1 MIDLGEA
8 VARPLDRRRA
18 AVTAAVVLVLSFVA
32 VPFVGWPL
40 GTSYTA
46 LTMFLSVS
54 CVMMAV
60 SAMLLWAQARVTY
73 SGPLLVLAIAYVAT
87 AVMLVASTAAPE
99 PSWSWLL
106 WHVLFAASPIVY
118 VAARQRLQRRD
129 AGALARTQR
138 VGVVIGAIGIGAIV
152 PAAMVLDSSGTMV
165 PSAATG
171 SAVVSLIALGAIGML
186 VARDRMRSVIDLW
199 LGVAAVCTIVD
210 VLLVVADG
218 RAFTV
223 GWYLSRVCTVVATGS
238 MLTALVMQ
246 TAAVYAQL
254 AKTAERL
261 RSESLTDM
269 LTGLVNR
276 RGFDAQLAQAI
287 GDGARRA
294 RGVALLM
301 IDIDNFKTY
310 NDTYGHPA
318 GDRCLRLVADV
329 LRKHA
334 NRTRDVA
341 ARFGGEELA
350 LIMPETNLGGA
361 AVVARRLR
369 AAVESLAIPQGN
381 GARHRVVTISIGV
394 CAVSNALEVSPAS
407 MLAEADRAL
416 YAAKQGG
423 RNRVV
428 LSSAVGFEPVA

>member
-18 AVTAAVVLVLSFVA
+18 VASAAVVVVLSFVA
-32 VPFVGWPL
+32 IPFVGLPL
-40 GTSYTA
+40 GTSYVA

-54 CVMMAV
+54 IVMMAV

-73 SGPLLVLAIAYVAT
+73 SGPLFVLALAYAAT
-87 AVMLVASTAAPE
+87 AI
-99 PSWSWLL
+99 
-106 WHVLFAASPIVY
+106 VLFASTTAPSPSWLWLFWHLLFASSAIVY
-118 VAARQRLQRRD
+118 VAARQRLERRD
-129 AGALARTQR
+129 ARAFRRTVRVGMIAGTLLVAPLVPVAMLLDGGALLPPE
-138 VGVVIGAIGIGAIV
+138 GIGSMAI
-152 PAAMVLDSSGTMV
+152 
-165 PSAATG
+165 
-171 SAVVSLIALGAIGML
+171 SLVALGGIGML
-186 VARDRMRSVIDLW
+186 VARDRMRSVLDLW
-199 LGVAAVCTIVD
+199 LGVAAVCTIAD
-210 VLLVVADG
+210 VLLVLAG
-218 RAFTV
+218 ARAFTV
-223 GWYLSRVCTVVATGS
+223 GWYLSRICTVVASGS
-238 MLTALVMQ
+238 VLTALVMQ

-261 RSESLTDM
+261 RNESLTDT
-269 LTGLVNR
+269 LTGLMNR

-287 GDGARRA
+287 GDGSRRA

-318 GDRCLRLVADV
+318 GDRCLRVVAEV
-329 LRKHA
+329 LRRHA

-369 AAVESLAIPQGN
+369 AAVEAAGIPQGN
-381 GARHRVVTISIGV
+381 GARHRVVTVSIGV
-394 CAVSNALEVSPAS
+394 AAVSNALEVTPAS
-407 MLAEADRAL
+407 LLAEADRAL

-428 LSSAVGFEPVA
+428 LASAVGFEPVA

>member
-1 MIDLGEA
+1 
-8 VARPLDRRRA
+8 
-18 AVTAAVVLVLSFVA
+18 
-32 VPFVGWPL
+32 
-40 GTSYTA
+40 
-46 LTMFLSVS
+46 
-54 CVMMAV
+54 
-60 SAMLLWAQARVTY
+60 
-73 SGPLLVLAIAYVAT
+73 
-87 AVMLVASTAAPE
+87 
-99 PSWSWLL
+99 
-106 WHVLFAASPIVY
+106 
-118 VAARQRLQRRD
+118 
-129 AGALARTQR
+129 
-138 VGVVIGAIGIGAIV
+138 
-152 PAAMVLDSSGTMV
+152 
-165 PSAATG
+165 
-171 SAVVSLIALGAIGML
+171 
-186 VARDRMRSVIDLW
+186 
-199 LGVAAVCTIVD
+199 
-210 VLLVVADG
+210 
-218 RAFTV
+218 
-223 GWYLSRVCTVVATGS
+223 
-238 MLTALVMQ
+238 
-246 TAAVYAQL
+246 
-254 AKTAERL
+254 
-261 RSESLTDM
+261 M

-361 AVVARRLR
+361 AIVARRLR
-369 AAVESLAIPQGN
+369 ASVESLAIPQGN

-394 CAVSNALEVSPAS
+394 CAASNGLEVSPAS

-428 LSSAVGFEPVA
+428 LASAVGFEPVA